1 MGFLI
6 VYLNQNTDCQVKYP
20 YDHETILQDPDPR
33 KMQINL
39 TGFLNGKNARIF
51 MGELWKLLDS
61 AQNNDSGIPQEMIDK
76 KKEEIKNRR
85 VRTFHICQVLKFR
98 LIFLSIASWVLI
110 IFYLFAQ
117 EAEDRVSRVNESLK
131 RFSDAEDA
139 ERRQR
144 SDRGGFGRGRSR
156 SRSRSRSRERGRR
169 GRSRSRDR

>member
-1 MGFLI
+1 
-6 VYLNQNTDCQVKYP
+6 
-20 YDHETILQDPDPR
+20 
-33 KMQINL
+33 MQINL

-85 VRTFHICQVLKFR
+85 VRALCICRALKFR
-98 LIFLSIASWVLI
+98 LIFLSIAFWVLI
-110 IFYLFAQ
+110 IFFLFIQ